1 MMRSM
6 KKPWILLVYAVID
19 PSSGDVRYVGKSSS
33 GMLRPKR
40 HFLPGALKAPKYPFG
55 RWLKKMIESGERP
68 EIRVLEELGEET
80 DRRAVNSLLND
91 AEVRWI
97 KTLREQGCNLLNL
110 TNGGDG
116 SVGQPSGMQGKR
128 HSEETKER
136 IRASRL
142 GVPRSDETKAKIKNA
157 FRGQKHSAAARAK
170 MSEAATGHTRWAGRK
185 HSTESIE
192 KMRASHSGKKH
203 SAETRAKM
211 RISHLKRNKSNG
223 SEG

>member
-1 MMRSM
+1 MRST

-19 PSSGDVRYVGKSSS
+19 PSSGGARYVGKSSS

-55 RWLKKMIESGERP
+55 RWLKKMVESGARP

-80 DRRAVNSLLND
+80 DRRIANSRLND

-97 KTLREQGCNLLNL
+97 KTLREQGCSLLNL

-116 SVGQPSGMQGKR
+116 SVGQPSGMSGKH
-128 HSEETKER
+128 HSQETKDR
-136 IRASRL
+136 IRAARL

-157 FRGQKHSAAARAK
+157 FCGKKHSTDSRAK
-170 MSEAATGHTRWAGRK
+170 MSVAAAGHKRWLGRK
-185 HSTESIE
+185 HSDESIE
-192 KMRASHSGKKH
+192 KMRNSHRGKKH

-211 RISHLKRNKSNG
+211 RASHLSRK
-223 SEG
+223 